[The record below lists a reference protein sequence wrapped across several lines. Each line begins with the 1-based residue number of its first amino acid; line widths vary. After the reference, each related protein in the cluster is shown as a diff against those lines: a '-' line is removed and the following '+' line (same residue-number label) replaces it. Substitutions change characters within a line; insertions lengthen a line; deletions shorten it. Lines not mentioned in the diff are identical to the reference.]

1 MVEQRADLGPMTIER
16 VGDEFRLTLNAA
28 PPITT
33 DNPDDFQQSFAVRL
47 TSVIGE
53 QGPVD
58 VYLDLQQIPAISSRQ
73 LGLMLS
79 LKKALKGRCE
89 RVKVRGV
96 RENVRR
102 LLEIT
107 HTLQFFEVG

>member
-1 MVEQRADLGPMTIER
+1 MSIER
-16 VGDEFRLTLNAA
+16 AGDAFRLTLNPA
-28 PPITT
+28 PMPT
-33 DNPDDFQQSFAVRL
+33 DELPNDFQQSFAERL
-47 TSVIGE
+47 ASVIGT
-53 QGPVD
+53 QGPVE

-89 RVKVRGV
+89 LVKVRGV

-107 HTLQFFEVG
+107 HTLQFFELG